1 MNIDQII
8 ADTVRQIIREELTVE
23 IYKDYGFYSHNSY
36 EVRLLLNGEQV
47 SRSSV
52 EITQ

>member
-1 MNIDQII
+1 MIDKETLREFIKH
-8 ADTVRQIIREELTVE
+8 VIREELTIE

-36 EVRLLLNGEQV
+36 EVRLMMDGVEV